1 MTPTKTRDRRRSRIY
16 RLICLMTTRGE
27 AGGAIVELALL
38 MPVFTAL
45 MLGAGEF
52 ATLEYA
58 AIETSNAARA
68 GVAYGSQSSTTA
80 SDASGMQAAATN
92 DASNI
97 AGLTATAKQFWSCSN
112 APSTQASSPPTCT
125 AGNHVL
131 NYVQVQTSATITPVI
146 HVPGFAASYTVNGLA
161 IMRVQ

>member
-1 MTPTKTRDRRRSRIY
+1 MTPITASNRRRGRIY
-16 RLICLMTTRGE
+16 RLICRMTTRGE
-27 AGGAIVELALL
+27 TGGAIVELALIV
-38 MPVFTAL
+38 PVFTAL
-45 MLGAGEF
+45 MLGASEF

-80 SDASGMQAAATN
+80 SDSNGMQSAAIN
-92 DASNI
+92 DGYNI

-125 AGNHVL
+125 TGNHVL
-131 NYVQVQTSATITPVI
+131 NYVQVQTSATITPAI
-146 HVPGFAASYTVNGLA
+146 HVPGLATSYTVHGLA